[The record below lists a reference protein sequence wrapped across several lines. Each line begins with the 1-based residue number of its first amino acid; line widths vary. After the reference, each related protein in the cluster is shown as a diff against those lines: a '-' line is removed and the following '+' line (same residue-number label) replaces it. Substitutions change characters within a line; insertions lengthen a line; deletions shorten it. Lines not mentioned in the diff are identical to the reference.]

1 MKDVLFMIK
10 VENLTCQYI
19 NGTNKRVIF
28 KNVNFEIEENQF
40 VIITGPSGS
49 GKSSLLKILS
59 GHQRPTS
66 GRVLWGD
73 VDIYSLKEKE
83 LSLKKLTDTGF
94 VYQDFMLIDEINV
107 LDNIKLPQYLAKKVN
122 EDEINKIIND
132 LGLNDILD
140 KYPNVLS
147 GGEKQRVAIARSL
160 VNNPKIIFCDEPTGS
175 LDHIATKQIMD
186 LLKYLNETYKTTIV
200 LITHEFE
207 NLCYGTNYIKF
218 VNGEI
223 KCE

>member
-1 MKDVLFMIK
+1 MNDVLFMIK

-28 KNVNFEIEENQF
+28 ENVNFEIEENQF

-59 GHQRPTS
+59 GHQMPTS
-66 GRVLWGD
+66 GKVFWD
-73 VDIYSLKEKE
+73 NFDIYSLKEKE
-83 LSLKKLTDTGF
+83 LSLKKLTETGF
-94 VYQDFMLIDEINV
+94 IYQDFMLIDEINV

-147 GGEKQRVAIARSL
+147 GGEKQRVAIARAL

-200 LITHEFE
+200 LITHELE